1 MTQIHADRFVQR
13 SRRESYWDRTQ
24 PGGLVAPD
32 YCIRSLLRHVASDG
46 HGVATLWSFGGDQWR
61 ICSTLRAVASALPDD
76 DVGDWF
82 TLDGTLLCDSSRK
95 E

>member
-1 MTQIHADRFVQR
+1 MLTALCRDHAVRAIGIVRNPVVLWLLTIVF
-13 SRRESYWDRTQ
+13 
-24 PGGLVAPD
+24 GLYYVTSQEMG
-32 YCIRSLLRHVASDG
+32 I
-46 HGVATLWSFGGDQWR
+46 GVATLWSFGGDQWR
-61 ICSTLRAVASALPDD
+61 TCSTLRAVASALPDD